1 MKYIS
6 TNNRTSMKGRLLF
19 WMALAVCWGGIKG
32 TAPLSAQTS
41 LSGEVKAFSGI
52 FFQSSGSS
60 KAGDYFQPSTSL
72 KLAPSYASGS
82 LTIKG
87 ELTSSISLADS
98 GYDVAMKL
106 GEAYATLDL
115 AEGLSVTAGSKVIS
129 WGTALA
135 SNPEGFI
142 NPVDSLS
149 QLVSDDR
156 SDWLL
161 PVMLVEGKYIK
172 GPFSIEAVALP
183 YFRPSTIPAKS
194 SRWYPA
200 SLAAL
205 DALDGVLI
213 PPIPPS
219 TPAVKFSVDTTAS
232 DPSLNRENMQG
243 AARVGLALGAVDF
256 GLSGW
261 YGFTKWPVYDVT
273 TTPGSTVNV
282 DITASYKRQGAIGA
296 DLSATVFDSSVA
308 WMETALYLPEYYLG
322 EESSGLPV
330 ALQKNTLKSAFGL
343 DRTFGIGSVGDLYCA
358 AEGNL
363 SWILDYDTRLASS
376 AKETELGAT
385 LIAEYRSPS
394 QDLTVRLVL
403 MEPDFL
409 TLDATGQ
416 YLARLSIKA
425 KLADGYALTL
435 GTVLFG
441 GTSGTI
447 GQYGKNDFAYA
458 CVTASF

>member
-1 MKYIS
+1 MKYMPI
-6 TNNRTSMKGRLLF
+6 NNRTSMKCRLLF
-19 WMALAVCWGGIKG
+19 WMALAVWWGGMGG
-32 TAPLSAQTS
+32 TAPLSAQAS

-60 KAGDYFQPSTSL
+60 KAGDYFQPSASL
-72 KLAPSYASGS
+72 KLAPSYASGP

-149 QLVSDDR
+149 QLVSDSR

-183 YFRPSTIPAKS
+183 YFRPSTIPAKN

-213 PPIPPS
+213 PPTFPS
-219 TPAVKFSVDTTAS
+219 TPAVKFSVDTTAA
-232 DPSLNRENMQG
+232 DPSLNWENMQA
-243 AARVGLALGAVDF
+243 AARAAISLGVVDF

-273 TTPGSTVNV
+273 TTLGSTVNV

-296 DLSATVFDSSVA
+296 DLSATVFDSSIA

-358 AEGNL
+358 AEGSL

-376 AKETELGAT
+376 ANETELGAT

-416 YLARLSIKA
+416 YLARLSMKA

-441 GTSGTI
+441 GTSGTS

>member
-219 TPAVKFSVDTTAS
+219 TPAVKFSVDTTAA
-232 DPSLNRENMQG
+232 DPSLNWENMQG

>member
-1 MKYIS
+1 MKC
-6 TNNRTSMKGRLLF
+6 RLLF
-19 WMALAVCWGGIKG
+19 WMALAVWWGGMGG
-32 TAPLSAQTS
+32 TAPLSAQAS

-52 FFQSSGSS
+52 FFQSSGSF

-72 KLAPSYASGS
+72 KLAPSYATGP
-82 LTIKG
+82 LTIRG
-87 ELTSSISLADS
+87 ELTSSISIADS

-172 GPFSIEAVALP
+172 GPFSIEVVALP
-183 YFRPSTIPAKS
+183 YFRPSTIPAKN

-200 SLAAL
+200 SLADL
-205 DALDGVLI
+205 DALDGSLI

-219 TPAVKFSVDTTAS
+219 TPAVKFSVDTTAA
-232 DPSLNRENMQG
+232 DPSLNWENMQA
-243 AARVGLALGAVDF
+243 AARASLSLGAVDF

-261 YGFTKWPVYDVT
+261 YGFTKWPVYEVT
-273 TTPGSTVNV
+273 TTLGSTVNV

-322 EESSGLPV
+322 KESSGLPV

-343 DRTFGIGSVGDLYCA
+343 DRTFGIGSVGDIYCA
-358 AEGNL
+358 TEGNL

-376 AKETELGAT
+376 TKETELGAT
-385 LIAEYRSPS
+385 LVAEYRTPS

-416 YLARLSIKA
+416 YLARLSMKA
-425 KLADGYALTL
+425 KLADGYTLTL